1 MSDWFALRV
10 GVPAVEAVGG
20 AYLGGDGHRE
30 AVAFGDGLHRLEV
43 EAQFFDGEDERAGGW
58 ACQHHFVAYGE
69 GAVLE
74 QELPYPELGEIAHGL
89 G

>member
-43 EAQFFDGEDERAGGW
+43 EAQFFDGEDERAGGG
-58 ACQHHFVAYGE
+58 ACQHLSLIHISE
-69 GAVLE
+69 
-74 QELPYPELGEIAHGL
+74 PTRPST
-89 G
+89 